1 MATFSKQDEL
11 PSLPVPDLNDTL
23 NSYLKSATVLLN
35 DEQKRKTTEAVE
47 NFRNS
52 TLAIQLQ
59 EALVKR
65 SKEMRNWLEEW
76 WYDSYN
82 EVRDPLTPYLS
93 IASSSSYWYPLS
105 GSQICRAADVIFHS
119 MRFREKIR
127 NGTLPITRSRGKFW
141 DMHQYYCLF
150 NATRVPQLPKDRIY
164 RYFKTEAEGACPS
177 HITVLC
183 RGNIWCVEM
192 MKNGQLLTPDE
203 LHHVLSYIDNHS
215 LEKIHCIASLTTEHR
230 DTWAKL
236 RTLIM
241 SMSERNMKNIQTIEK
256 SCFCLTLT
264 DNVYESKP
272 AQLHAALMGE
282 ARMQWADKS
291 WNVIVC
297 KDGQVLLQGDHS
309 NVDAIVMMHTIDD
322 ITHRSRKT
330 IWQAQNVLF
339 GAPKLLEFDLGPRE
353 CDAIETAERNF
364 NILKQS
370 FRVNLVKFEG
380 YGNDLAR
387 KLNLYMDTVVQIAL
401 QLAFLRTHGS
411 FAPIYETASTRKFYH
426 GRTETVRG
434 CTHEMVAFGQAIID
448 GKSKEEQQQLF
459 FAAYEEHN
467 RLMDE
472 CMDGRGIDRHLY
484 GLRKTL
490 ENFRNSGSLSTN
502 TPEIFTDE
510 AWKVSGGDGNYLLS
524 TSFSGY
530 MAENDEVGFYGFVT
544 AMRPDGYGTFYRIG
558 RNR

>member
-1 MATFSKQDEL
+1 
-11 PSLPVPDLNDTL
+11 
-23 NSYLKSATVLLN
+23 
-35 DEQKRKTTEAVE
+35 
-47 NFRNS
+47 
-52 TLAIQLQ
+52 
-59 EALVKR
+59 
-65 SKEMRNWLEEW
+65 
-76 WYDSYN
+76 
-82 EVRDPLTPYLS
+82 
-93 IASSSSYWYPLS
+93 
-105 GSQICRAADVIFHS
+105 
-119 MRFREKIR
+119 
-127 NGTLPITRSRGKFW
+127 
-141 DMHQYYCLF
+141 
-150 NATRVPQLPKDRIY
+150 
-164 RYFKTEAEGACPS
+164 
-177 HITVLC
+177 
-183 RGNIWCVEM
+183 
-192 MKNGQLLTPDE
+192 
-203 LHHVLSYIDNHS
+203 
-215 LEKIHCIASLTTEHR
+215 
-230 DTWAKL
+230 
-236 RTLIM
+236 M

-297 KDGQVLLQGDHS
+297 KDGQVLLQGD
-309 NVDAIVMMHTIDD
+309 
-322 ITHRSRKT
+322 
-330 IWQAQNVLF
+330 
-339 GAPKLLEFDLGPRE
+339 
-353 CDAIETAERNF
+353 
-364 NILKQS
+364 
-370 FRVNLVKFEG
+370 FEG

-448 GKSKEEQQQLF
+448 GKSVVLAVIWIDVCGAQIF
-459 FAAYEEHN
+459 G
-467 RLMDE
+467 
-472 CMDGRGIDRHLY
+472 CIDRHLY

-558 RNR
+558 RNSLQLVITDWCQSKSNLSAYGENIKWSLAKLGSLFTYRAKL